1 MIKNMFFAM
10 AVLVISAC
18 SPECTNP
25 NPFVDYDS
33 QVDVERIVDG
43 DTFTILIKG
52 EEFSVRVLNL
62 DCFET
67 KHNSRLTD
75 QAAKAGISEDS
86 AYVLGHL
93 AKSFADSML
102 KGQRVTIKRDSA
114 EADFDVYGRLL
125 RILFVRDM
133 LYESLIK
140 AKGLAVPD

>member
-1 MIKNMFFAM
+1 MIKNIILAL
-10 AVLVISAC
+10 AVALITAC

-33 QVDVERIVDG
+33 QVDVERILDG

-67 KHNSRLTD
+67 KHNSRLAD

-93 AKSFADSML
+93 AKSFADSIL
-102 KGQRVTIKRDSA
+102 TGQRVTIKRDSA

-125 RILFVRDM
+125 RKVYIHGF
-133 LYESLIK
+133 LYDSLIK
-140 AKGLAVPD
+140 VRGLAVN